1 MYDRC
6 PGAAGVRTPT
16 LTIKKCPSCGE
27 EIEVFS
33 NDISVTCSKCGF
45 KVYNDIASCVQSC
58 RYAKECV
65 GEELYNRLMDAA
77 KEAERHKQGKK

>member
-33 NDISVTCSKCGF
+33 NDIYVACNKCGF

-65 GEELYNRLMDAA
+65 GEELYTRLMDAA
-77 KEAERHKQGKK
+77 KEATRHEPGTK